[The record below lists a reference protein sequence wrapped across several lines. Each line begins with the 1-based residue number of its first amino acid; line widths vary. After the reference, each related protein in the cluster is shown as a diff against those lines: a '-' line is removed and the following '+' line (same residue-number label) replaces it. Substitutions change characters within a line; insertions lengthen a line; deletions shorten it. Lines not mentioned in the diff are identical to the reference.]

1 MPRGPA
7 ALGFASSDLARRLAE
22 LPTDPHI
29 ATSWQEGD
37 LSGKLRQVQ
46 RKMKAALQDSRA
58 LKYIFNCS
66 RRLGKS
72 FLLCTDAIETGLKEP
87 NAPLRF
93 GAPTQT
99 MMRKILL
106 PIIRI
111 ITADAP
117 SALRPVWKASA
128 QTLVF
133 PSTAAE
139 LTIAGCNNGHE
150 ENLRGQAA
158 RKAYLDE
165 AGRIKNLAYVV
176 NDILM
181 PQLLTTGGRL
191 IMASTPPK
199 TPAHDFVK
207 MCAAAELKGD
217 YMKLPIHAAGYDK
230 KLISQFMEEAGGP
243 NSTTWRRE
251 YLCDFVVDE
260 QFAIAP
266 EWLPEYEREHPRTEL
281 FKFWE
286 KYEAMDIGTRDKT
299 AVLFAYYDFLAAK
312 IIVEDEFII
321 NGPKMTTKVVAD
333 GIKEKEKLTFGAHS
347 VKLRIADNNNKILLN
362 DLGSLHGLHFAATS
376 KDTLE
381 AMVNELRLWITAG
394 RILVNPRC
402 KNLIGC
408 LRYGVFDDKR
418 KQFERL
424 EEYGHFDALAALI
437 YLVRNVDAH
446 HNPVPADYGKSSSEH
461 FAFPRGL
468 DNEEKMIKEMFVR
481 KPKR

>member
-1 MPRGPA
+1 
-7 ALGFASSDLARRLAE
+7 
-22 LPTDPHI
+22 
-29 ATSWQEGD
+29 
-37 LSGKLRQVQ
+37 
-46 RKMKAALQDSRA
+46 MKAALHDSRA
-58 LKYIFNCS
+58 LKFIFNCS

-72 FLLCTDAIETGLKEP
+72 FLLCADAIETGLKEQ

-93 GAPTQT
+93 GAPTQK

-106 PIIRI
+106 PIFKT
-111 ITADAP
+111 ITRDAP
-117 SALRPVWKASA
+117 SGLRPVWKASE
-128 QTLVF
+128 QMWVF
-133 PSTAAE
+133 PSTASE
-139 LTIAGCNNGHE
+139 LTIAGCSNGHE
-150 ENLRGQAA
+150 ENLRGLAA

-230 KLISQFMEEAGGP
+230 KLIRQFMEEAGGSA
-243 NSTTWRRE
+243 STTWRRE
-251 YLCDFVVDE
+251 YLCEFVVDE

-266 EWLPEYEREHPRTEL
+266 EWLPEYEREHPRTDL
-281 FKFWE
+281 FKFWD
-286 KYEAMDIGTRDKT
+286 KYDAMDIGTRDKT

-321 NGPKMTTKVVAD
+321 NGPKMTTKLVAS
-333 GIKEKEKLTFGAHS
+333 GILEKEKLTFGAHP

-362 DLGSLHGLHFAATS
+362 DLGSLHALHFAATS

-381 AMVNELRLWITAG
+381 AMVNELRLWIGAG

-402 KNLIGC
+402 RNLIGC

-418 KQFERL
+418 KKFERL

-446 HNPVPADYGKSSSEH
+446 HNPVPADYNKSAAEH
-461 FAFPRGL
+461 FAVPRQLGH
-468 DNEEKMIKEMFVR
+468 EEKMIKSIFIR
-481 KPKR
+481 NRTR